1 VSSSINGCLLLF
13 LMTSDMVK
21 LQSGTIPMDA
31 MRADPELIDLTTSPD
46 WPVWM
51 GDQCGILGYS
61 IRQGEEFALHVFWQD
76 DKSGLGDVEEG
87 WDVTCGTETLT
98 LGDCEPRIHRMLA
111 LMPDALRTKYVIR
124 DYVEDWTDESGRLVL
139 IGEAAHPLL
148 PCSMHGPSL
157 AVEDAVVFG
166 VLFSRLRNYEQI
178 PLLTETYQELRFAR
192 CKSVH
197 ESELRNSELVT
208 LPPGEARDQRNANM
222 KMAMGVGNDRW
233 DEGQLREQW
242 EEIAGV
248 FGYNARD
255 AAEGWWVSWG
265 ALKERSQAMNPLD
278 FKLELEVLR
287 SPVQESTS

>member
-1 VSSSINGCLLLF
+1 
-13 LMTSDMVK
+13 
-21 LQSGTIPMDA
+21 
-31 MRADPELIDLTTSPD
+31 
-46 WPVWM
+46 
-51 GDQCGILGYS
+51 
-61 IRQGEEFALHVFWQD
+61 
-76 DKSGLGDVEEG
+76 
-87 WDVTCGTETLT
+87 
-98 LGDCEPRIHRMLA
+98 
-111 LMPDALRTKYVIR
+111 
-124 DYVEDWTDESGRLVL
+124 
-139 IGEAAHPLL
+139 
-148 PCSMHGPSL
+148 MHGPSL